1 MKRKKAETA
10 AFIGVNNFETI
21 VSNAIKDF
29 DIMDGTLFWV
39 ESQHDEIIHLRKI
52 DSGNENALEFRYGII
67 KIKCIQG
74 FLEDIF
80 KGVSQILVTIDRTD

>member
-29 DIMDGTLFWV
+29 DIKN
-39 ESQHDEIIHLRKI
+39 HDNIILLDILSNFDIEEDKKEIFNHL
-52 DSGNENALEFRYGII
+52 SLCGQLYLSSF
-67 KIKCIQG
+67 
-74 FLEDIF
+74 
-80 KGVSQILVTIDRTD
+80 VQILVTIDRTD